1 MQNRR
6 RIIASVS
13 VATVAA
19 VTVGVVAGLA
29 LSGPSSTTDPTTSDS
44 STAGPQTGG
53 PQAAGAQSDAP
64 NAPAGSASDSATS
77 RPGTT
82 DDPSGSGSAGPG
94 STGTKKGGVETLPE
108 TPGATPSAL
117 ADLAGPTTTPLPTFD
132 DLGEQAVSARG
143 QLVPGYP
150 ATFLPAAPRA
160 LVLTSS
166 LSPSRGQVQLALVA
180 RRDQSPAAVLRFYR
194 ARLTR
199 AGFAEKPV
207 VAASGAS
214 STAFVRASN
223 RVVVTVDPGS
233 ARTYSVWARL
243 ARDGA

>member
-13 VATVAA
+13 VATAAA

-29 LSGPSSTTDPTTSDS
+29 LSGPSATSDPTTSDS
-44 STAGPQTGG
+44 SISGSASAGPQ
-53 PQAAGAQSDAP
+53 ADAP
-64 NAPAGSASDSATS
+64 NAPAGPASDSATS

-82 DDPSGSGSAGPG
+82 DDPSSSGSAGPR

-117 ADLAGPTTTPLPTFD
+117 ADLAGPTGTPLPTFD

-143 QLVPGYP
+143 HLVPGYP

-180 RRDQSPAAVLRFYR
+180 RRDQSPAGVLRFYR

-214 STAFVRASN
+214 SAAFVRASN